1 MNVNRRTTLLVVAI
15 ALVIV
20 AVPTAGFVF
29 AAVNTAPAR
38 MAADFTSKRGSGMM
52 DWGSALPLKRG
63 FSPSNHWKQGSPGNV
78 TIDANQAKT
87 LVDASVPS
95 LKVGTIASFGTS
107 WVVPVEDAKGVVTSI
122 QVAKVSASTA
132 DQAKSIV
139 EGSLK
144 KGWKTGDPKLA
155 GTTYS
160 VPLLDS
166 NNAVIAYA
174 RVDGKNGEIIRRP
187 STVVTVTSDQA
198 KTKVNDAI
206 KEFKVG
212 DAKDRGNVWMVSINY
227 KDKVVMTV
235 LLGKLNT
242 PTSDAAVKAV
252 QGSMNS
258 WKAGEP
264 KQLQS
269 NYNVPIIDA
278 NGNTV
283 GNIRVDGRTGDI
295 TAGFPSLGR
304 HM

>member
-1 MNVNRRTTLLVVAI
+1 MNVNRSTKLLVVAI
-15 ALVIV
+15 ALIIL
-20 AVPTAGFVF
+20 AVPTAGFAF
-29 AAVNTAPAR
+29 AAVNTAPTR
-38 MAADFTSKRGSGMM
+38 MTTDFTSKRGPGAE
-52 DWGSALPLKRG
+52 DWGNVLPLHRG
-63 FSPSNHWKQGSPGNV
+63 FSPSTHWRPGPSGNV
-78 TIDANQAKT
+78 TIDANRAKT
-87 LVDASVPS
+87 LVDASIPS
-95 LKVGTIASFGTS
+95 LKVGTVTSFGTS
-107 WVVPVEDAKGVVTSI
+107 WVVPIEDAKGVVTSI
-122 QVAKVSASTA
+122 QVTKVSAST
-132 DQAKSIV
+132 DQQAKSMV
-139 EGSLK
+139 EISLK
-144 KGWKTGDPKLA
+144 NGWKTGDPKLA
-155 GTTYS
+155 GTTYN

-166 NNAVIAYA
+166 NNAAISYA
-174 RVDGKNGEIIRRP
+174 RVDGKNGEIMRRP

-212 DAKDRGNVWMVSINY
+212 DANDRGNVWTVSIKY

-283 GNIRVDGRTGDI
+283 SNIRVDGRTGDI
-295 TAGFPSLGR
+295 TAGFPSPSR
-304 HM
+304 